1 MTLPGGMTLRG
12 GLTRGARF
20 AAGALVGLLALAGCA
35 DGSSIAEQARAG
47 DRKGYAAGDGSIE
60 KLEPG
65 RRGAPVALSG
75 VTVDGRTWSLAD
87 VGSKV
92 VVVNV
97 WGSWCG
103 PCVEEAPHL
112 QKVWSELSAAGRPV
126 QFVGID
132 FKEGPEAG
140 AAFLR
145 AKAITYP
152 SLSNDAEGGR
162 PMLALGGKAPTV
174 PSTLV
179 LDTRG
184 RIAARVLGPVSEGT
198 LRALVEDV
206 LGEQT

>member
-1 MTLPGGMTLRG
+1 MTFPARARATPLR
-12 GLTRGARF
+12 RGAVV
-20 AAGALVGLLALAGCA
+20 AVLGLLVLAGCA
-35 DGSSIAEQARAG
+35 DANSIAEQAKAG

-75 VTVDGRTWSLAD
+75 ATVDGQRWSLAD
-87 VGSKV
+87 VGPKV

-112 QKVWSELSAAGRPV
+112 QKVWSDLSAAGQPV

-145 AKAITYP
+145 ANAITYP

-179 LDTRG
+179 LDRQA
-184 RIAARVLGPVSEGT
+184 RLAARVLGPVGAGT
-198 LRALVEDV
+198 LRALIDDV
-206 LGEQT
+206 LAEQK